1 MTNFLRF
8 LPPERSTRW
17 LIAAVL
23 VLHLGLA
30 AALGL
35 SVDEAHYLLYAAHPA
50 LSYFDHPP
58 LVGWVQWPLVVLD
71 APTVL
76 LRVVPGALWLG
87 TVLGVYRLAQ
97 QLVLADAGDGGDAVG
112 RAGLWAVAALALAP
126 VLHVLAI
133 GLLPD
138 TLLMFF
144 TVMVMLQTRR
154 LMQPSALERPLAWL
168 ALGLLGLVQLAGLQ
182 LS

>member
-23 VLHLGLA
+23 ALHLALG

-58 LVGWVQWPLVVLD
+58 LVGWVQWPLVALD
-71 APTVL
+71 APTAL

-97 QLVLADAGDGGDAVG
+97 RLVPSDAGDAGAAGG
-112 RAGLWAVAALALAP
+112 RAGLWAVAALALAW
-126 VLHVLAI
+126 AA
-133 GLLPD
+133 
-138 TLLMFF
+138 
-144 TVMVMLQTRR
+144 
-154 LMQPSALERPLAWL
+154 SARL
-168 ALGLLGLVQLAGLQ
+168 ALLALRTDRRADAVLRQALRQGWR
-182 LS
+182 SGGS

>member
-1 MTNFLRF
+1 MTNSPRF
-8 LPPERSTRW
+8 VSPERSTRW
-17 LIAAVL
+17 LIVAVL
-23 VLHLGLA
+23 VLHLVLA
-30 AALGL
+30 AVMGL

-58 LVGWVQWPLVVLD
+58 LVGWVQWPLVTLD
-71 APTVL
+71 APTAL
-76 LRVVPGALWLG
+76 LRLVPGALWLG

-97 QLVLADAGDGGDAVG
+97 RLAKGDAAP
-112 RAGLWAVAALALAP
+112 RSGLWAVALLALAP

-144 TVMVMLQTRR
+144 TVLVMLQTHR
-154 LMQPSALERPLAWL
+154 LMQPGALARPLAWL
-168 ALGLLGLVQLAGLQ
+168 ALGLLLLVSSLAPFIA
-182 LS
+182 